1 MNNTKKGKRKIKKGA
16 KVVLLLLAVW
26 LILGTIVA
34 FKVTTPSV
42 NSWILKDNH
51 VYAQQNGNP
60 SNWEAKDKAFNE
72 YNEYS
77 NSLVNSEDAMIGW
90 FFQQNTL
97 VKLVVYI
104 VSIAPLALIAFA
116 IVEEISEFF
125 TKKSDKDTQLKKC
138 RA

>member
-1 MNNTKKGKRKIKKGA
+1 MKTNQKGKRKMKKGA

-34 FKVTTPSV
+34 FKVTAPSV

-51 VYAQQNGNP
+51 VYAQQNSNP

-77 NSLVNSEDAMIGW
+77 NSLVNSKDAITSW

-104 VSIAPLALIAFA
+104 AAIAPLALIAFA

-125 TKKSDKDTQLKKC
+125 TKKSDKNVQLKKC